1 LYVTVTLKKKNPAD
15 APGDAVPPSAVVG
28 EFRNQTREP
37 KFKPGTMYRNILM
50 QNKLADSMNTPA
62 TTSRLSA
69 SPSYFVARMYK
80 MEEDAVSNK
89 LFYIFMPPGK
99 WHCEGKTREADSFV
113 FTVSFLVD
121 NIVIAQQDSVS
132 FKMVRIWKLG
142 ENDEE
147 EEEEGEIDAKD
158 SSSSLGEEDD
168 VPGLTDAA
176 ENSDPSVPA
185 LSGLDSSAAAAAE
198 TRKRPSMLS
207 SHQPGDSG
215 TPIMMSPSS
224 FMPNPVSNACR
235 SFVSA
240 TISPVGNH
248 GAGGFPTMFS
258 SSSSLMGNPPRVPSP
273 NVFPHQQMYSP
284 SGNNPSPTWIQ
295 QQQQVQQA
303 QHHHQQQQ
311 QHHHQQQQQQQQ
323 MAAEMWISH
332 YQNQQQQQLSSLLQ
346 ATTAGTTFQQ
356 AFSNFPFPAPSLPS
370 MITSPS
376 PPPAIGPTTYNPMM
390 FVPSS
395 SATTTMPFHPQQQ
408 QQQATLSASSSYP
421 GLQRE
426 GSTGGGREP
435 GVSGLERNNKKA

>member
-1 LYVTVTLKKKNPAD
+1 
-15 APGDAVPPSAVVG
+15 
-28 EFRNQTREP
+28 
-37 KFKPGTMYRNILM
+37 
-50 QNKLADSMNTPA
+50 
-62 TTSRLSA
+62 
-69 SPSYFVARMYK
+69 MYK
-80 MEEDAVSNK
+80 MEDDAVSNK
-89 LFYIFMPPGK
+89 LYYIFMPPGK

-121 NIVIAQQDSVS
+121 NVVIAQQDSVS

-147 EEEEGEIDAKD
+147 EEEEGEVDTKD

-168 VPGLTDAA
+168 VPALTDAV
-176 ENSDPSVPA
+176 ENSDPSAPVVV
-185 LSGLDSSAAAAAE
+185 GVDSSAGTTAGP
-198 TRKRPSMLS
+198 RKRPSMLS

-215 TPIMMSPSS
+215 SPIMVSPSS
-224 FMPNPVSNACR
+224 FMPNLVSTANR
-235 SFVSA
+235 NFGSA

-258 SSSSLMGNPPRVPSP
+258 SSSSMMGNPPRVPSP

-303 QHHHQQQQ
+303 QHHQK
-311 QHHHQQQQQQQQ
+311 QQQQ
-323 MAAEMWISH
+323 MATEMWISH

-395 SATTTMPFHPQQQ
+395 SATTTMPFHQQQ
-408 QQQATLSASSSYP
+408 QQQQQSTSSASSSYP
-421 GLQRE
+421 GLRRE
-426 GSTGGGREP
+426 GSIGGGRDP
-435 GVSGLERNNKKA
+435 AVSGLERNNKKT